1 MKALLV
7 TSLLAFSTI
16 AAEPMTPSEIMI
28 ESSNTKDNLKASM
41 VGICRDTGTPV
52 QCKLLMGEAIEQVF
66 QLGTV
71 YGKASA
77 IKAE

>member
-1 MKALLV
+1 MKALLI

-41 VGICRDTGTPV
+41 VGICIDTGTPV
-52 QCKLLMGEAIEQVF
+52 QCKLLMGDAIDQVF
-66 QLGTV
+66 KLGTV